1 MNIYEERALE
11 ILFMTKGRFNKYSAG
26 KRLIEEA
33 KFVAKRLT
41 KEFPELKKYENRIYN
56 WAVMTRQTRQCLE
69 FPIK

>member
-33 KFVAKRLT
+33 KFVAKQMI

-56 WAVMTRQTRQCLE
+56 WAIMTRQTAQYLE